1 MDSSG
6 QELKGGRLNAAIA
19 NEIGRIVA
27 DFTGRGPTKSRAFL
41 HQDIALCLFEDSMTK
56 AERSLVASGKDDV
69 VRQLRDTS
77 QRAMEE
83 ELRAAVER
91 LTGRSVL
98 SFLSGTATG
107 GDASV
112 EVFVL
117 APEAAP
123 PTAE

>member
-6 QELKGGRLNAAIA
+6 EMLKGGRLNAAIA
-19 NEIGRIVA
+19 NEVGRIVA
-27 DFTGRGPTKSRAFL
+27 DFTGRGPTKSRAFV
-41 HQDIALCLFEDSMTK
+41 HQDVALCLFEDSMTK

-69 VRQLRDTS
+69 VRHLRDTS
-77 QRAMEE
+77 QRAMEDD
-83 ELRAAVER
+83 LRSAIER
-91 LTGRSVL
+91 LTGQRVL

-117 APEAAP
+117 EPAAS
-123 PTAE
+123 E

>member
-1 MDSSG
+1 MESSDG
-6 QELKGGRLNAAIA
+6 NPKGGRLNAAIA
-19 NEIGRIVA
+19 NEIGRIVS
-27 DFTGRGPTKSRAFL
+27 DFTGRGPTKSRAFV
-41 HQDIALCLFEDSMTK
+41 HDNVALCLFEDSMTK

-69 VRQLRDTS
+69 VRLLRDTS
-77 QRAMEE
+77 QRAMEV

-91 LTGRSVL
+91 LTGQKVL

-117 APEAAP
+117 APTAASV
-123 PTAE
+123 